1 MPKGLRNN
9 IVPLILIALV
19 IAYAA
24 MAFARTSTAPR
35 TTDEASFNTLVQE
48 IKKQNVKEVVAP
60 AGGTFLRVQLKND
73 KRFTV
78 TKEENIDTIQRL
90 RNYGLTPEDLASFE
104 YRPESASI
112 MSQLGF
118 WIFNLLPVLLILG
131 LFIFSMRRAQ
141 SGADQAFSFGR
152 SRAKRMNS
160 ETPVVTFADVAG
172 CEESKFELVEVV
184 DFLKNPEKFIQLGA
198 RIPKGVLLVGPP
210 GTGKTLLAKATAG
223 EAGVPFFTLSGSEFV
238 ELFVG
243 VGASRVRDLFD
254 QAKKAAPCIIFIDEI
269 DAVGRQRGGGWGG
282 GNDEREQTLN
292 QMLVEMDGFST
303 DTNVIVIAATNRA
316 DTLDPALLRPGRFD
330 RRVMVDVPDIT
341 GREAILKV
349 HAKGKPIS
357 PEVELNLIAKQTP
370 GFTGADL
377 ENLINESA
385 ILAARAG
392 KKEIMQ
398 SELQEAIEKV
408 ALGPERRSRL
418 ITPREKEV
426 VAYHEAGHAVAAAM
440 LPEAELLMQK
450 VTIIP
455 RGMAGGVT
463 WFAPEQEESAL
474 NMTRKKM
481 EAQIVM
487 TLAGRAA
494 EDIVFNDVTAGA
506 VSDLER
512 ASTLARAMVRQY
524 GMSAELGPISFSGR
538 AEASFMGREFG
549 ESRQYSDKTAEQIDH
564 EVTKII
570 RGSYERSKQVLLD
583 NKEKLVALAKRL
595 LDNETVDANEFKQMM
610 AV

>member
-524 GMSAELGPISFSGR
+524 GMSDELGPISFSGR

>member
-24 MAFARTSTAPR
+24 MAFARTSTLPR
-35 TTDEASFNTLVQE
+35 STDEASFNTLVQE

-73 KRFTV
+73 KRFIV
-78 TKEENIDTIQRL
+78 NKEENIDTIQRL
-90 RNYGLTPEDLASFE
+90 RNYGLTAEDLASFD
-104 YRPESASI
+104 YRPETASL

-118 WIFNLLPVLLILG
+118 WIINLLPVLLILG

-184 DFLKNPEKFIQLGA
+184 DFLKSPEKFIQLGA
-198 RIPKGVLLVGPP
+198 RIPKGVLLIGPP

-223 EAGVPFFTLSGSEFV
+223 EAGVPFFSLSGSEFV

-349 HAKGKPIS
+349 HSKGKPIS
-357 PEVELNLIAKQTP
+357 ADVEMNLIAKQTP

-398 SELQEAIEKV
+398 AELQEAIEKV

-418 ITPREKEV
+418 ISPREKEV

-463 WFAPEQEESAL
+463 WFAPEHEESAL

-512 ASTLARAMVRQY
+512 ASSLARAMVRQY
-524 GMSAELGPISFSGR
+524 GMSDEMGPVSYSGR

-549 ESRQYSDKTAEQIDH
+549 ESKPYSDKIAEQIDH

-570 RGSYERSKQVLLD
+570 RRSYERSKQVLTD
-583 NKEKLVALAKRL
+583 NKEKLVTLAKRL
-595 LDNETVDANEFKQMM
+595 LEHETVDAGEFKQMM
-610 AV
+610 AA